1 MFTFQSAEFLTLFF
15 LLVDGFIPGA
25 VQAHHC
31 DPDIRKCDQA
41 DRSTAQ
47 VSARLSEMQL
57 HTCVHEC
64 ELHIMAHVF
73 AIQRDGTL
81 METVH

>member
-1 MFTFQSAEFLTLFF
+1 MHGNMQILNKSALTVFTFQCAEFLTLFF
-15 LLVDGFIPGA
+15 LFVDGFIPGA

-47 VSARLSEMQL
+47 VSA
-57 HTCVHEC
+57 
-64 ELHIMAHVF
+64 
-73 AIQRDGTL
+73 
-81 METVH
+81 